1 MIAPQTLKFCF
12 RSEMDYLHEGYHSD
26 NASFRYSETSRES
39 SPHKSLP
46 VESSPYKTLPAKP
59 PQPISSS
66 TPKWQQETEE
76 AYLKAQAQQ
85 QMLQRYINMTGW
97 DQFSIEH

>member
-1 MIAPQTLKFCF
+1 
-12 RSEMDYLHEGYHSD
+12 MDYVQDGYHSD

-46 VESSPYKTLPAKP
+46 TETGLYKTLPAKP
-59 PQPISSS
+59 PQPVSSS
-66 TPKWQQETEE
+66 TPKWQQQTEE

-85 QMLQRYINMTGW
+85 QMLQR
-97 DQFSIEH
+97 